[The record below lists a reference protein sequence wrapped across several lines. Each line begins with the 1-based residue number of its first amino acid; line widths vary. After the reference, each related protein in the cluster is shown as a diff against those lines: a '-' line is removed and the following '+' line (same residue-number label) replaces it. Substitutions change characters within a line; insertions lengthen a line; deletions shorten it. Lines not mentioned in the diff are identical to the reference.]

1 MDRATTL
8 ISFGL
13 FKYARIK
20 LKNAISSNTVH
31 LTNGEISIV
40 RATVSSMEKVKYRL
54 LKVVF
59 NAKDY
64 LENLRE
70 KIGEINFKG

>member
-1 MDRATTL
+1 
-8 ISFGL
+8 
-13 FKYARIK
+13 
-20 LKNAISSNTVH
+20 
-31 LTNGEISIV
+31 
-40 RATVSSMEKVKYRL
+40 MEKVKYRL

>member
-1 MDRATTL
+1 MERATTL
-8 ISFGL
+8 RSFGL
-13 FKYARIK
+13 FKYTRIK
-20 LKNAISSNTVH
+20 LKNTISSNTVL

-40 RATVSSMEKVKYRL
+40 KATVSSMEKVKYRL

-64 LENLRE
+64 LKNLRE
-70 KIGEINFKG
+70 KIGEVNFKG